1 MKWLLDIHLAIVD
14 LHVLKHVIARISLF
28 DLTHSLENDIKEL
41 HLLMFV
47 ELLLCHLALLKS
59 ILPLQNLVDHGTVL
73 RILTVPQVVED
84 QGAKAILDIAAED
97 LLVLFFF
104 LLSLDVRN
112 TYLIAITHEAERA
125 NDLSKEELLQ
135 GHTLV
140 ETCEAQFLSHLHES
154 VLERDLRHHD
164 VSHFPFDA

>member
-1 MKWLLDIHLAIVD
+1 
-14 LHVLKHVIARISLF
+14 
-28 DLTHSLENDIKEL
+28 
-41 HLLMFV
+41 MFV

-140 ETCEAQFLSHLHES
+140 ETCEAQLLPDFHQS